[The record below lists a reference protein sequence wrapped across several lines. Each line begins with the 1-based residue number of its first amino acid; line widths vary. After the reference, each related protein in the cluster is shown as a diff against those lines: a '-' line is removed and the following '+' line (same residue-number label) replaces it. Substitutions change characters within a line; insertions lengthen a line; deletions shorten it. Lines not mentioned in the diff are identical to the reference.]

1 VTSALAARPNETH
14 LPTTSIAAETI
25 AVWKEGA
32 SADTSQLYTPA
43 ASNSSFV
50 STTCVALLSVF
61 CGTTVIHYSIS
72 SVVVA
77 LLLPPSRTGF
87 ARTGIREGERH
98 CTL

>member
-1 VTSALAARPNETH
+1 MTGIINVRDIESKRPDDKGRYPERDIH

-43 ASNSSFV
+43 ASRSNFV

-61 CGTTVIHYSIS
+61 CGITVIRYDR
-72 SVVVA
+72 A
-77 LLLPPSRTGF
+77 SRRKTSLF
-87 ARTGIREGERH
+87 
-98 CTL
+98 